1 MKIQWMAG
9 LLAVAG
15 TVFGQGVVSR
25 ARISGA
31 IGGQGKCSVEV
42 QIDGTA
48 NVEIAGDQ
56 GRITALSGG
65 NGQWRKLECNQGLPF
80 AVQDFRFS
88 AQGGRGTQELA
99 AGPNENRGVAV
110 IRVDDPQGGADTYR
124 FEITWVAANGQN
136 GRNNVPG
143 RTGSIFDNDNFPNN
157 NGFPNGG
164 QPSNNDQVNFRAPGD
179 GYLRQFRGGDDQIN
193 EGFVQVD
200 RSGRVQVE
208 LNTRG
213 NGRVRLTGNVILSAG
228 DRLVA
233 NMSGGTMQGAME
245 ILLDARNRV
254 QELAMTGVGRSR
266 FELRWQPR

>member
-1 MKIQWMAG
+1 MRFQCLVVLTMMTG
-9 LLAVAG
+9 VA
-15 TVFGQGVVSR
+15 FGQTTR

-42 QIDGTA
+42 RVDGTA
-48 NVEIAGDQ
+48 DVEIAGDQ
-56 GRITALSGG
+56 GRVTALSGQD
-65 NGQWRKLECNQGLPF
+65 GQWRRLECNQALPLGV
-80 AVQDFRFS
+80 ADFKFNP
-88 AQGGRGTQELA
+88 QGGRGTQELA
-99 AGPNENRGVAV
+99 ASPNDNRGVAV
-110 IRVDDPQGGADTYR
+110 IRIDDPQGGADNYR
-124 FEITWVAANGQN
+124 FELTWTVANGQS

-143 RTGSIFDNDNFPNN
+143 RTGSIFDNGGFGNGNN
-157 NGFPNGG
+157 
-164 QPSNNDQVNFRAPGD
+164 SNDQVNFRAAGD
-179 GYLRQFRGGDDQIN
+179 GYLRLFNGRDDQIN

-208 LNTRG
+208 LSTRG
-213 NGRVRLTGNVILSAG
+213 NGRVRLSGNVILTAG